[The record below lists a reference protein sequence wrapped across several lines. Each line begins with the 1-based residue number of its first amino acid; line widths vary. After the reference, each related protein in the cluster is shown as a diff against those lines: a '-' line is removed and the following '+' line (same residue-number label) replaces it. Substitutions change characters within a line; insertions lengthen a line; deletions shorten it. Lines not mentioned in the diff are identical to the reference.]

1 MKLKP
6 MKATARVALLLAI
19 AVSLAFAICSFVNGW
34 QPSSS
39 YAEEIAGQS
48 TRVSMYE
55 TEFSVGAAISIILS
69 GVVIVASSTALAVDG
84 LVRKRR
90 IYLLTNTIKQ
100 CKEYAASMLKTG
112 MRNNSFFFL

>member
-6 MKATARVALLLAI
+6 MKAAFRIALVLLI
-19 AVSLAFAICSFVNGW
+19 IGSLAFAVYSFANGW

-39 YAEEIAGQS
+39 YAEEIAGKNA
-48 TRVSMYE
+48 RVSMYE
-55 TEFSVGAAISIILS
+55 AEFFVGAIISMILS
-69 GVVIVASSTALAVDG
+69 GVVIVASGTALAVDG

-90 IYLLTNTIKQ
+90 IHLLTDTIKQ
-100 CKEYAASMLKTG
+100 CKEYAASIMKTG